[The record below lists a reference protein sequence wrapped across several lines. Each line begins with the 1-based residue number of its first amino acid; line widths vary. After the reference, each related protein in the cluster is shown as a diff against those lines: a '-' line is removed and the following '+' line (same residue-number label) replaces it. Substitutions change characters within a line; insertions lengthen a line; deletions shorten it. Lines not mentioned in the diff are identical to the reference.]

1 MSGEELSGVDSSV
14 SSPPGG
20 DTPSG
25 LKLLSV
31 RMTNVDT
38 GQVVWE
44 SDWDPTHVFQQEM
57 TAHVPSSILSASAV
71 SRTLVFYSE
80 RLLEHFSVKQVIYLM
95 GSAIEEW
102 NFDFGFVIPDSTNS
116 WESTVVADQGNMLP
130 AHVLNGNVI
139 IVTTF
144 YDEGKPMDSCSIR
157 VFYDEEDATS
167 AASV

>member
-1 MSGEELSGVDSSV
+1 M
-14 SSPPGG
+14 
-20 DTPSG
+20 
-25 LKLLSV
+25 
-31 RMTNVDT
+31 
-38 GQVVWE
+38 
-44 SDWDPTHVFQQEM
+44 
-57 TAHVPSSILSASAV
+57 
-71 SRTLVFYSE
+71 RT
-80 RLLEHFSVKQVIYLM
+80 
-95 GSAIEEW
+95 EW

-130 AHVLNGNVI
+130 AHVLKYSSSSPHPCAPAGPFGCGLRFVVMVCGLSVCMRACSGNVI